1 VLEVLNLVV
10 GIVGVIVTAIGTV
23 VAIQQ
28 LRLQRRLVAPATV
41 TDDQPA
47 DTPSRDWEPAR
58 DTPILAWRLTCPKQP
73 SPPWPS
79 AV

>member
-41 TDDQPA
+41 TDDQRRIHRHATGNPQGIRR
-47 DTPSRDWEPAR
+47 S
-58 DTPILAWRLTCPKQP
+58 
-73 SPPWPS
+73 WPGG
-79 AV
+79 